1 MMEIS
6 EIRKSHLRNDEHFM
20 LHTEFHNLLS
30 TAGAENLRVA
40 TQFAAY
46 TVLYNKED
54 EGLKRINKSALTA
67 RIQDEDKVRDEL
79 YDGMTALNTALLK
92 SPAENKR
99 EAAKRL
105 KIVFDTYGNI
115 SKKPINEQT
124 SAIINILQELKGH
137 YSADAALIGLTEYIN
152 LIETHNNA
160 LEALVRERYDES
172 TAKTDVVMREARLAL
187 DAAYDDITA
196 RINALA
202 LLEGGAVCENFIR
215 SLNTV
220 IAKYTAILNARLGR
234 KHHKPHTGNNDD
246 NQGNN
251 NDGDNQTE
259 QTEEEG
265 TE

>member
-1 MMEIS
+1 MNIKEID
-6 EIRKSHLRNDEHFM
+6 KKHLRNDEHFM

-30 TAGAENLRVA
+30 TTGAENLRVA
-40 TQFAAY
+40 TQFANY
-46 TVLYNKED
+46 TVLLNKED
-54 EGLKRINKSALTA
+54 EGLKKITKSALTA
-67 RIQDEDKVRDEL
+67 RIHDEDKKRDEL
-79 YDGMTALNTALLK
+79 YDGMTELNAALIK
-92 SPAENKR
+92 SPHENKR

-124 SAIINILQELKGH
+124 SALINILQELKGP
-137 YSADAALIGLTEYIN
+137 YLQDAQLLGLTDYIT

-172 TAKTDVVMREARLAL
+172 TAKTDVVMREARQAL

-202 LLEGGAVCENFIR
+202 LLEGGTVCENFIR
-215 SLNTV
+215 SVNTV
-220 IAKYTAILNARLGR
+220 IGKYTAILNARLGR
-234 KHHKPHTGNNDD
+234 KHHKPHAGNDAENNVDNEDD
-246 NQGNN
+246 NQP
-251 NDGDNQTE
+251 E

-265 TE
+265 TDS